1 MSAPRRITAVLLLLV
16 AASALGV
23 PACEVDS
30 TRPRGGANPVIALDT
45 TRPVQP
51 AA

>member
-1 MSAPRRITAVLLLLV
+1 MSAPRRITAALLLLV

-30 TRPRGGANPVIALDT
+30 TRPRGGANIVLDG